1 MYYRICSWNIG
12 TWGQVD
18 LSQFNAC
25 FGLALLS
32 AVNLLSLLALAG
44 VSQSFIS
51 EPTFLA
57 VIAASFA
64 AHHLHF
70 VKSGRCLQQP
80 QEFYQNAPFSPPAG
94 LALVWLYAAGS
105 LAIFVVVLH
114 ASRAPSAV

>member
-25 FGLALLS
+25 LGLALLS
-32 AVNLLSLLALAG
+32 VVNLLSLLALVG
-44 VSQSFIS
+44 VGRSFVS
-51 EPTFLA
+51 KPTFLA
-57 VIAASFA
+57 VLAASFA

-70 VKSGRCLQQP
+70 VRSGRCLRLP
-80 QEFYQNAPFSPPAG
+80 QVFYNNAPFSTRVG
-94 LALVWLYAAGS
+94 LAVVWLYAAGS
-105 LAIFVVVLH
+105 LALFFGVLH